1 LVSALASRSG
11 GVTIIAALSLVM
23 GPLGPLVGAIWL
35 RRRRKPWF
43 WINLDREAQITPG
56 RPTDVN
62 VKLRG
67 QRSPVLV
74 EHRFKA
80 PFRLMAP
87 NIETDVHDRG
97 AGGCRSA
104 MPMCENCSQSSR
116 TEMARRS
123 STMSMT
129 R

>member
-23 GPLGPLVGAIWL
+23 GPLGPLVGVIWL
-35 RRRRKPWF
+35 RRTRKPWF
-43 WINLDREAQITPG
+43 WINLDRETQITPA
-56 RPTDVN
+56 RPT
-62 VKLRG
+62 
-67 QRSPVLV
+67 
-74 EHRFKA
+74 
-80 PFRLMAP
+80 
-87 NIETDVHDRG
+87 
-97 AGGCRSA
+97 
-104 MPMCENCSQSSR
+104 MPMCENRSQSSR

>member
-56 RPTDVN
+56 RPTD
-62 VKLRG
+62 RR
-67 QRSPVLV
+67 QR
-74 EHRFKA
+74 
-80 PFRLMAP
+80 
-87 NIETDVHDRG
+87 ETVW
-97 AGGCRSA
+97 SKI
-104 MPMCENCSQSSR
+104 P
-116 TEMARRS
+116 RS
-123 STMSMT
+123 S
-129 R
+129 